1 MKNKTKIR
9 DVQIGGNTIFFFN
22 SKGITIPQNQD
33 SGAVS
38 LEEREGDVTRVGNMG
53 LGVDILFPNPGGRYM
68 IVSFIII
75 L

>member
-1 MKNKTKIR
+1 M
-9 DVQIGGNTIFFFN
+9 
-22 SKGITIPQNQD
+22 QNQD
-33 SGAVS
+33 STVAS

-53 LGVDILFPNPGGRYM
+53 LRVDILFPNPGGRYM

>member
-1 MKNKTKIR
+1 M
-9 DVQIGGNTIFFFN
+9 
-22 SKGITIPQNQD
+22 QNQD
-33 SGAVS
+33 STVAS

>member
-1 MKNKTKIR
+1 MVT
-9 DVQIGGNTIFFFN
+9 QFFFLN
-22 SKGITIPQNQD
+22 SKGITIVQNQD
-33 SGAVS
+33 SRVAS

-53 LGVDILFPNPGGRYM
+53 LRVDILFPNPGGRYM

>member
-1 MKNKTKIR
+1 MVT
-9 DVQIGGNTIFFFN
+9 QFFFLN
-22 SKGITIPQNQD
+22 SKGITIVQNQD
-33 SGAVS
+33 STVAS

-68 IVSFIII
+68 IVSFITI